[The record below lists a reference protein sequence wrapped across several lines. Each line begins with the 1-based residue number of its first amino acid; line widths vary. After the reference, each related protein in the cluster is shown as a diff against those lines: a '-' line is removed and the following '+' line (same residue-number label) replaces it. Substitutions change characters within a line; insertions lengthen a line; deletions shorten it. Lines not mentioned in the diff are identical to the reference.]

1 MHLYLFSN
9 LYRCVQL
16 VPQIIKNYRRHGTDG
31 LSAVMMFSW
40 AIAAVPF
47 GIYCIAQYLN
57 IPLQMQP
64 QLFLILCLTTWGQCM
79 YYDHAWSLRKC
90 IIVILALCVLF
101 AGIQVG
107 VIFGIRVTRA
117 IIKAH
122 SQIPINNGV
131 DWPAKIFGALG
142 LVMIAVGLVPPYIDI
157 YKERR
162 VRGFSFIF
170 LLIDM
175 GGAFFSLLSLC
186 MTPFEHDLLT
196 NQFSNSSIPLRQLS
210 T

>member
-1 MHLYLFSN
+1 
-9 LYRCVQL
+9 
-16 VPQIIKNYRRHGTDG
+16 
-31 LSAVMMFSW
+31 MMFSW

-57 IPLQMQP
+57 IPLQLQP
-64 QLFLILCLTTWGQCM
+64 QLFLLLCLMTWGQCM
-79 YYDHAWSLRKC
+79 YYDRHWSLKKC
-90 IIVILALCVLF
+90 IAVITALCILF

-107 VIFGIRVTRA
+107 VIFAIRVCPLFD
-117 IIKAH
+117 
-122 SQIPINNGV
+122 SDSFQIPINKGI

-170 LLIDM
+170 LMIDM
-175 GGAFFSLLSLC
+175 GGALFSLLSLC
-186 MTPFEHDLLT
+186 KFSCSTRKLT
-196 NQFSNSSIPLRQLS
+196 A
-210 T
+210 